1 MVASF
6 NASQALSIFKQPARI
21 INLKDRNLYMLKKDI
36 LLTSPFRLLE
46 RDLDTNVSEGGF
58 GAVLS
63 RAGVG
68 KTAFLVQLALH
79 NMLHNNNVLH
89 ISLSDSVDKVGLRYK
104 ELFQNLTKDYNAQQI
119 NELWET
125 TLPHRFIMTFR
136 VDSFSVP
143 RLEERLT
150 DITEQGIFHPR
161 MTIIDGLHFDESVR
175 QSLVD
180 LKALAVK
187 HSFRVWLS
195 VNTHRHEEQSPDDM
209 PPSLSHVAD
218 LLDVAL
224 KLQPEGKEIHI
235 RTLKSVSETS
245 EHPALFLDPSTMLI
259 QEKK

>member
-6 NASQALSIFKQPARI
+6 SASQALSVFRQPARI
-21 INLKDRNLYMLKKDI
+21 INLKDRNLDMLKKDI
-36 LLTSPFRLLE
+36 LLTSPFRLLK
-46 RDLDTNVSEGGF
+46 RDIDTNVSEGGY

-79 NMLHNNNVLH
+79 NMIQGNNVLH
-89 ISLSDSVDKVGLRYK
+89 ISLSDSVDKVGLRYT
-104 ELFQNLTKDYNAQQI
+104 ELFQNLTKHYNAQQI

-125 TLPHRFIMTFR
+125 TLPYRFIMTFR

-150 DITEQGIFHPR
+150 DITEQGIFRPR
-161 MTIIDGLHFDESVR
+161 MTVIDGLNFDESVR
-175 QSLVD
+175 QSLID

-187 HSFRVWLS
+187 HAFHVWFS
-195 VNTHRHEEQSPDDM
+195 INIHRHEERSLDNM
-209 PPSLSHVAD
+209 PTSLSHIAD
-218 LLDVAL
+218 LLDVVL
-224 KLQPEGKEIHI
+224 DLQPEGKKIHI
-235 RTLKSVSETS
+235 RTLKSVSETPD
-245 EHPALFLDPSTMLI
+245 HPTLFLDPSTMLI

>member
-6 NASQALSIFKQPARI
+6 SASQALSTFKQPARI
-21 INLKDRNLYMLKKDI
+21 INLKDRSLDMLKKDM
-36 LLTSPFRLLE
+36 LLKSPFRYLE
-46 RDLDTNVSEGGF
+46 HDIDTNVSKDGF

-79 NMLHNNNVLH
+79 NMIQGNNVLH

-104 ELFQNLTKDYNAQQI
+104 ELFQNLTKQHNVKQI
-119 NELWET
+119 NELWDA
-125 TLPHRFIMTFR
+125 TLSHRFIMTFR

-175 QSLVD
+175 QPLVD

-187 HSFRVWLS
+187 HSFHVWLS

-218 LLDVAL
+218 LLDVTL

-245 EHPALFLDPSTMLI
+245 DHPALFLDPSTMLI
-259 QEKK
+259 QEKN